1 MHRSVFMAVST
12 LIGALAAH
20 AQTPQPALDLHS
32 AAVIRDACL
41 SHAEDNG
48 QTVAVAVFDQG
59 GNLVTFA
66 RLDGT
71 SLAAQ
76 DISQWKGRSA
86 AMYRRSTLE
95 TREWNAPEAPG
106 IATFQGGLAIFSQE
120 GAPLGGVGVSGAPS
134 AFDEACAA
142 VGLEAAGLLSAP
154 PEAETPDD

>member
-1 MHRSVFMAVST
+1 MRT
-12 LIGALAAH
+12 LFLVATATSFTTLAAH
-20 AQTPQPALDLHS
+20 AQSAQPTLDLQA

-41 SHAEDNG
+41 SHAEENG
-48 QTVAVAVFDQG
+48 QTVAVSVFDQG

-76 DISQWKGRSA
+76 EISQWKGKSA

-106 IATFQGGLAIFSQE
+106 IATFQGGLAIFSQD

-142 VGLEAAGLLSAP
+142 VGLEAAGLLSAR
-154 PEAETPDD
+154 PEAEAPED

>member
-106 IATFQGGLAIFSQE
+106 IATFQGGLAIL
-120 GAPLGGVGVSGAPS
+120 P
-134 AFDEACAA
+134 
-142 VGLEAAGLLSAP
+142 
-154 PEAETPDD
+154 